1 MQRRR
6 LLAALIALYFTGLC
20 FVPSVPPHRARISAR
35 LTSRHARAQDLLSG
49 ETFSRKAIFLLETEQ
64 PLLQSLIFGSAFIA
78 LTAFSGLVY
87 NGLGQLALLTTPGA
101 KPGLDETQVVFG
113 EGFAVVA
120 GMLSFANL
128 TKARTR
134 NLRALDAE
142 LAFGGLKLVLM
153 DGTSLERKLSELAKD
168 RRVLVLFASDK
179 EKLHESL
186 LLAEAYR
193 RRWLTSKV
201 LVVAAGEVQGGG
213 GRWLARAQ
221 NPEAWSRCY
230 AAWQDVSGQ
239 EPSSTSWL
247 LFGRSGRLRGQSSGR
262 DFDQILAFVGVGQNL
277 SLLPQRAQES
287 EKEVEILK
295 VHDDF
300 YVALK
305 SGDAPLM
312 RTLWEEAGEEKDS
325 RPRVSWEEVLSDK
338 AAVLDVVDVDVVRL
352 GKSEAMVT
360 SIEVCAGEG
369 SLFNDGGPGGKGTLL
384 ATKRLKLEESGSWRL
399 VSHQTIPYCD
409 NTVASQSLVCTSRGC
424 ILLKRE

>member
-1 MQRRR
+1 M
-6 LLAALIALYFTGLC
+6 
-20 FVPSVPPHRARISAR
+20 
-35 LTSRHARAQDLLSG
+35 
-49 ETFSRKAIFLLETEQ
+49 
-64 PLLQSLIFGSAFIA
+64 
-78 LTAFSGLVY
+78 
-87 NGLGQLALLTTPGA
+87 GQLALLTTPGA